1 MATQAI
7 VDSLVPLAI
16 LGTQDR
22 VDSPDIQGVVFQAI
36 LDTAD
41 SPVPQDTP
49 DIQVNPDSPD
59 TAASQVLQVTVDTR
73 DIPDQE

>member
-1 MATQAI
+1 

-49 DIQVNPDSPD
+49 DIQVNLDSPD